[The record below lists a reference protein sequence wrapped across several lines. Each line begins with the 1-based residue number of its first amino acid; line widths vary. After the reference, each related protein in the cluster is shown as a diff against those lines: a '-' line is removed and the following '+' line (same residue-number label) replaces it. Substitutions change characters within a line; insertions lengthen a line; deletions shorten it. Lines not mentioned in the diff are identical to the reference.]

1 MCSDE
6 DVDISEGNVMNESIY
21 ALVYADLVVEIGV
34 ENTKKI
40 HKRFKG
46 TQVSFPVKLY
56 NRNYIEKCIKE
67 EFNGSNFR
75 ELAQKYE
82 YTERRIRQILKNHE

>member
-1 MCSDE
+1 MCSEQDVGFYKE
-6 DVDISEGNVMNESIY
+6 DNENPSIY
-21 ALVYADLVVEIGV
+21 APVYADLVVEIGV

-40 HKRFKG
+40 HKRFRG

-67 EFNGSNFR
+67 DFNGSNFK

-82 YTERRIRQILKNHE
+82 YTERRIRQILKE